1 MSGINLTKGTL
12 PKEEKTNGKLKM
24 IRHIGVSFDR
34 TKLSADEQQVNK
46 ALEDGYEIIHKFET
60 GMGMVYVMGHYGI
73 LPLNSTE
80 CQN

>member
-1 MSGINLTKGTL
+1 MSDINLTKGTL

-34 TKLSADEQQVNK
+34 TKLNADEQQVNK
-46 ALEDGYEIIHKFET
+46 ALADGFEIIHKFET

-73 LPLNSTE
+73 LPLKSTE
-80 CQN
+80 Y

>member
-1 MSGINLTKGTL
+1 MSGVNLTRGAL
-12 PKEEKTNGKLKM
+12 PKEGKTDGKLIM
-24 IRHIGVSFDR
+24 IRHIGVSLDR

-73 LPLNSTE
+73 PPLKSTE